1 MSLIT
6 NKRVLITGGSGFIGS
21 ALIRSLSKEKSN
33 MILNVDKLTYA
44 SMAQST
50 MQVSNLA
57 NYNFIRSDICD
68 IDSMKEIISSFRP
81 NIIFNFAAE
90 SHVDNSITGPLEF
103 INTNVVGT
111 ANMLI
116 ATQHFLERVN
126 DNYNFLFHHISTDEV
141 FGALGPTGYFRES
154 NKYDPSSPYS
164 ASKASSDHLVRSWS
178 KTYGIPYII
187 TNTSNNY
194 GPFQHPEKLI
204 PKSIL
209 CALNEKP
216 IPIYGKGL
224 NIRDWLFVEDHI
236 SAIELIASS
245 GHVNTSFNI
254 GGGEELSNIDL
265 INLICA
271 ILKDI
276 TKSKNEYTNLI
287 SFVGDRPG
295 HDFRYA
301 IDSSKLKM
309 SLGWKPKYNLED
321 GIHKTINWVLKN
333 FDWFNGLLS
342 E

>member
-1 MSLIT
+1 MSPIK

-21 ALIRSLSKEKSN
+21 ALVRSLSKQKSN
-33 MILNVDKLTYA
+33 TILNVDKLTYA

-50 MQVSNLA
+50 RQVSKLS
-57 NYNFIRSDICD
+57 NYNLIQSDICNL
-68 IDSMKEIISSFRP
+68 DSMKEIISSFRP
-81 NIIFNFAAE
+81 NIIFHFAAE
-90 SHVDNSITGPLEF
+90 SHVDNSISGPLEF
-103 INTNVVGT
+103 INTNIMGT

-116 ATQHFLERVN
+116 ATQHFMEKVN
-126 DNYNFLFHHISTDEV
+126 NDCNFLFHHISTDEV
-141 FGALGPTGYFRES
+141 FGTLGPTGFFTES

-164 ASKASSDHLVRSWS
+164 ASKASSDHLVRSWG
-178 KTYGIPYII
+178 KTYGIPYVI

-209 CALNEKP
+209 CALNGKP

-245 GHVNTSFNI
+245 GQINTSFNI
-254 GGGEELSNIDL
+254 GGSQELSNIDL
-265 INLICA
+265 INLICE

-276 TKSKNEYTNLI
+276 TKSKNEYKNLI
-287 SFVGDRPG
+287 SFVDDRPG

-301 IDSSKLKM
+301 INSSKLKDAF
-309 SLGWKPKYNLED
+309 GWKPSHTIES

-333 FDWFNGLLS
+333 FDWFNDLL
-342 E
+342 